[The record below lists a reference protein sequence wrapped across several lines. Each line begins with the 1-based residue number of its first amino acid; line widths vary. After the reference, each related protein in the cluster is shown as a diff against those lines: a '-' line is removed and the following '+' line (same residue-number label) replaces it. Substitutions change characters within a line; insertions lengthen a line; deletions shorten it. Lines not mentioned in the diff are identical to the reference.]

1 MKEIPLKRRAGCAQS
16 IHAADSMSL
25 EQFQDYLGLMGWD
38 RRQGYTEFDGFHF
51 YWTPRG
57 REQHETTAADFLF
70 RVS

>member
-1 MKEIPLKRRAGCAQS
+1 MKRRTGCAQS

-38 RRQGYTEFDGFHF
+38 RRKGYTEFDGLHF
-51 YWTPRG
+51 YWTPKG
-57 REQHETTAADFLF
+57 KEQAETTAADF